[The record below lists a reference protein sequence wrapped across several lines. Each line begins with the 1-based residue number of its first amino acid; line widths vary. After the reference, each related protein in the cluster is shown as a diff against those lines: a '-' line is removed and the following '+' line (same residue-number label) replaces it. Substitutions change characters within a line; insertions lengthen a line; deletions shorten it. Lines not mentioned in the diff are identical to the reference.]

1 MSKHIKRHK
10 RNKAIL
16 ALGAVPVLM
25 VSAFASTAFSSWTGH
40 SLSSNAP
47 SFSLLSSIT
56 PISGLGAAVDSAG
69 TGINLTWTPSTQKTD
84 GSNVVNGYV
93 IQGATNST
101 GPWTTLTSAGSG
113 GGSALTQTA
122 SLVTDVVPSS
132 EPYTYYRVAAM
143 DNNWISSWSS
153 PVAAPVLT
161 PTSPTTT
168 ATVPDITTGSTP
180 ATVTVPS
187 GYSFIDVTLNA
198 SAGGS
203 GSYFYGSGSIYYY
216 CSGGELSEGGNY
228 LNHPGVDGNTVT
240 AMIPV
245 TPGETLS
252 FITGI
257 NGVDYGDVGGGFSAV
272 FAGSTPSASN
282 VLALAGGGNGGYQLS
297 DPYYLTTASSP
308 ISLYGASGYGSTA
321 LFVDGTPTYY
331 TCTSNSSTE
340 VEEYV
345 PETTGYAYGS
355 YGGVYS
361 STNPNYVSPNALSS
375 YTSVNDYVNSGVG
388 SITYAFYK

>member
-1 MSKHIKRHK
+1 MSKHIKHRK

-25 VSAFASTAFSSWTGH
+25 VSAFAGTAFSSWTGD
-40 SLSSNAP
+40 STSSNSP

-56 PISGLGAAVDSAG
+56 PVSGLEAAADSAG
-69 TGINLTWTPSTQKTD
+69 TGIDLTWTPSTQTTD

-93 IQGATNST
+93 VQGATSSS
-101 GPWTTLTSAGSG
+101 GPWTTVTTASSGSS
-113 GGSALTQTA
+113 SALTQTA
-122 SLVTDVVPSS
+122 SLVTDVVSAS

-143 DNNWISSWSS
+143 DDNWISSWSS
-153 PVAAPVLT
+153 PVAAPALT

-168 ATVPDITTGSTP
+168 ETVPDTTTGSTP

-187 GYSFIDVTLNA
+187 GYHFIDVTLNGG
-198 SAGGS
+198 AGGS
-203 GSYFYGSGSIYYY
+203 GTYQVGESEITFTCNNEEIPSGDAGAYYF
-216 CSGGELSEGGNY
+216 
-228 LNHPGVDGNTVT
+228 PGTNGNTVT

-257 NGVDYGDVGGGFSAV
+257 GGGYDDIGGGFSAV

-282 VLALAGGGNGGYQLS
+282 VLALAAGGNGGHQLS

-308 ISLYGASGYGSTA
+308 ISLDGASGVGNTA
-321 LFVDGTPTYY
+321 YRNLIASYTY
-331 TCTSNSSTE
+331 TCTSSSSTAPYIID
-340 VEEYV
+340 EYS
-345 PETTGYAYGS
+345 TGASDGS
-355 YGGVYS
+355 YGGTYS
-361 STNPNYVSPNALSS
+361 STSSNYISPNALSS
-375 YTSVNDYVNSGVG
+375 YTSTSNASNSGAG
-388 SITYAFYK
+388 SVTYAFYK